1 MISLHKIVENVSKCK
16 IDKVKLPSLDPKFSQ
31 KTAYQFKLEKLKL
44 LQKNIELNQ
53 SDIGQYNQNIL
64 NNEIS
69 KLNENTNK
77 TESDNLDFLNEEI
90 KSESLIIIN
99 EYASS
104 DIPETIINLF
114 KQYNNKQTIVNQKT
128 KLLDL
133 ELYYIYGLKNPDSF
147 YKSILLL
154 TNPNFIIKN
163 RNDKK
168 NYVNTF
174 KKELALQFDHYYKKN
189 NYKSLRIVKSNLTQ
203 NLLDTDNYFNYDILV
218 YLADYCKINIT
229 IIDVINNKYDYIDYL
244 IDEDKDS
251 NNDNNDNNEN
261 VIIIKYAN
269 DTFLPIL
276 NSSGIHK
283 FSKEFNKIIFNN
295 FELINHNKFNR
306 RQISEQST
314 EQSTEEQSTGKSIEQ
329 NTEQSA
335 EQNTEQLKPI
345 SKYTL
350 KELQDLANDK
360 NIDIKKQGKKGLI
373 NKTKNELF
381 NDISNLI

>member
-1 MISLHKIVENVSKCK
+1 MISLHKIIENVSKCK
-16 IDKVKLPSLDPKFSQ
+16 VDNVKLPSLDPKFAQ
-31 KTAYQFKLEKLKL
+31 KTAYQFKVEKMKNMK
-44 LQKNIELNQ
+44 KNIELNQ

-64 NNEIS
+64 NNEIN
-69 KLNENTNK
+69 KLNENTNRK
-77 TESDNLDFLNEEI
+77 EMDKLEFLNEEI

-104 DIPETIINLF
+104 DIPEIINNLF
-114 KQYNNKQTIVNQKT
+114 KLYNNKQTNIDKKFK
-128 KLLDL
+128 KLDSD
-133 ELYYIYGLKNPDSF
+133 LYYIYGLKNPDSF

-168 NYVNTF
+168 NYLNTF
-174 KKELALQFDHYYKKN
+174 KKELALQIDHYYKKN

-203 NLLDTDNYFNYDILV
+203 NLLDTDNYYNYDILL
-218 YLADYCKINIT
+218 YLADYCGINIT
-229 IIDVINNKYDYIDYL
+229 VIDVINNKYDYINYL
-244 IDEDKDS
+244 IDENKES
-251 NNDNNDNNEN
+251 NNDNDEN

-283 FSKEFNKIIFNN
+283 FPKEFNKIIFNN
-295 FELINHNKFNR
+295 FELVNNKKFNR

-314 EQSTEEQSTGKSIEQ
+314 EQGNEKSTEQGNEQSTEQ
-329 NTEQSA
+329 GNEQI
-335 EQNTEQLKPI
+335 NEQLKPI

-350 KELQDLANDK
+350 KELQDLANNK
-360 NIDIKKQGKKGLI
+360 NINIKKQGKKGLI
-373 NKTKNELF
+373 NKTKNELY
-381 NDISNLI
+381 NDIKILND